1 MPRMKLHPLETYRF
15 STRLSVRVTDL
26 NRADHLSA
34 YALVG
39 MLDEAYA
46 QFVIDLS
53 LGGAGFGAPNVSSIN
68 AELQVNYQGEGK
80 LHDELTIDM
89 GVGEIGGKGFR
100 LHYRVTCGERAIAL
114 AEVGVVCFDYVVK
127 KPIAVPVEFIEAL
140 RD

>member
-1 MPRMKLHPLETYRF
+1 
-15 STRLSVRVTDL
+15 
-26 NRADHLSA
+26 
-34 YALVG
+34 